1 MKKALKI
8 GVAVVVILFG
18 SLVGLLSLRKDWIE
32 PLPGVRMQPI
42 GPVRTLDDVVPGCAF
57 DLLLKACD
65 LPPGA
70 TEISWEETARLE
82 TNEWDDV
89 VFSNLVVILDRA
101 ATNLALA
108 KQAAQVPDPW
118 VPVFTNSVEMMGHG
132 YASGMRSVVRLLN
145 ISARRKAAHGDIEG
159 AFADLECAV
168 RFLGIVSE
176 SGWPGRIINSGFT
189 QLSLTT
195 LRRIALASE
204 VPPAT
209 AMSSVRLLSETDEG
223 RCSFAESL
231 RYDAIMIS
239 PLILELYS
247 KTGIIRDSFG
257 DEPEIA
263 LMFAMGRVLG
273 SGQEITTRNM
283 VSYYSHAIAIAEKP
297 YDPVAWAGFEANIG
311 PSRNRLLLSR
321 DPVGLYLA
329 GTMFSGYNGA
339 HVRHVRTGVDLRITQ
354 IVLMLEQF
362 RKKTGRL
369 PTGPDELVPDY
380 LPVWPLDPF
389 DGKPLRYVP
398 RTNDTWKVY
407 SVGPDLKDDG
417 GNFSRRDTPVAQW
430 QLSNDHSGDDIIC
443 GGSES
448 DTNSPPAP

>member
-32 PLPGVRMQPI
+32 PLPGVRMAPI
-42 GPVRTLDDVVPGCAF
+42 GPVRGIEDIAPGCAF
-57 DLLLKACD
+57 DLLMKACD

-70 TEISWEETARLE
+70 AEIPWEETERLA

-89 VFSNLVVILDRA
+89 VFSNLVAILDLV

-118 VPVFTNSVEMMGHG
+118 APVFSNSVDVMKYRYFFRLRG
-132 YASGMRSVVRLLN
+132 VVDLLN
-145 ISARRKAAHGDIEG
+145 ISARRKTAHGDIEG
-159 AFADLECAV
+159 AFADIECAV
-168 RFLGIVSE
+168 RFPGIVSE
-176 SGWPGRIINSGFT
+176 HGMSGCMMNYACTAR
-189 QLSLTT
+189 SLTT
-195 LRRIALASE
+195 LRRIALTYE
-204 VPPAT
+204 VPPALAT
-209 AMSSVRLLSETDEG
+209 SSVQWLSKIDEE
-223 RCSFAESL
+223 RSSFAESL

-297 YDPVAWAGFEANIG
+297 YDPVAWAGFEANTG
-311 PSRNRLLLSR
+311 PSRKRLLLSR

-329 GTMFSGYNGA
+329 GPMFSGYNGA

-398 RTNDTWKVY
+398 RTNGTWKVY

-417 GNFSRRDTPVAQW
+417 GNFSWRDTPVAQW
-430 QLSNDHSGDDIIC
+430 QLSNDHSGNDIIC

-448 DTNSPPAP
+448 ATNSPPAP